1 LGNFIT
7 YRIAALL
14 HTCLVLLG
22 ISAQQSHGASMIVGG
37 KESPTKAA
45 YGNIL
50 IASEKHHQALPM
62 VMKPYTGAKTFI
74 PMTWSKQNQ
83 DRAFRARWEFLNGF
97 NQTTWRNFHS
107 HSFSASKSPANTLN
121 KPFDFPYEDI
131 ANSGSISANGK
142 VIFSAK
148 SEQKK
153 LLKNDAR
160 RLETSINIKKE
171 SAFIKDGKVDID
183 LILLISASVSGLALI
198 LIPER
203 KKKRALIQ
211 ETNLALLR
219 RPRQ

>member
-1 LGNFIT
+1 
-7 YRIAALL
+7 
-14 HTCLVLLG
+14 
-22 ISAQQSHGASMIVGG
+22 
-37 KESPTKAA
+37 
-45 YGNIL
+45 
-50 IASEKHHQALPM
+50 
-62 VMKPYTGAKTFI
+62 
-74 PMTWSKQNQ
+74 MTWSKQNQ
-83 DRAFRARWEFLNGF
+83 DRALRARWEFLNGF
-97 NQTTWRNFHS
+97 NQTTWRNFHF
-107 HSFSASKSPANTLN
+107 HSFSDSKFPANTLN
-121 KPFDFPYEDI
+121 KPFDFPYKDI

-142 VIFSAK
+142 IIFSDK

-160 RLETSINIKKE
+160 RLETSLKITKE

>member
-1 LGNFIT
+1 
-7 YRIAALL
+7 
-14 HTCLVLLG
+14 
-22 ISAQQSHGASMIVGG
+22 MIVGG
-37 KESPTKAA
+37 NESITKAA
-45 YGNIL
+45 YGSIL

-62 VMKPYTGAKTFI
+62 VMKPYAGAKTFL
-74 PMTWSKQNQ
+74 PMTWPKQNQ
-83 DRAFRARWEFLNGF
+83 DRALKARWEFLNGF
-97 NQTTWRNFHS
+97 NNSKITWRDFHP
-107 HSFSASKSPANTLN
+107 HSTFASTFQANTLSN
-121 KPFDFPYEDI
+121 PFDFLYEDI

-153 LLKNDAR
+153 LLKNDVR
-160 RLETSINIKKE
+160 KLGTPLNIKKE

-203 KKKRALIQ
+203 KKKSALIQ
-211 ETNLALLR
+211 ETNLKLLR